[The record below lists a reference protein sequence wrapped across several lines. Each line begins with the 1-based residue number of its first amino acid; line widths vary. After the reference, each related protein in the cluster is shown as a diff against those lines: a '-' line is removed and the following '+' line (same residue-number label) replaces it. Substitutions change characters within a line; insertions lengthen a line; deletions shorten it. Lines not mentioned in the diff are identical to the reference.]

1 MSQYLSAFA
10 LLLLVMSPVLIPAII
25 ALVHR
30 TIAGVRAVATGARRR
45 GRSCS
50 RCGVDRRMSLAI

>member
-10 LLLLVMSPVLIPAII
+10 ILLMVMSPVLIPAII

-30 TIAGVRAVATGARRR
+30 TIAGVRAVAA
-45 GRSCS
+45 GRAAFAAAVSADA
-50 RCGVDRRMSLAI
+50 V

>member
-10 LLLLVMSPVLIPAII
+10 ILLMVVSPVLIPAII

-30 TIAGVRAVATGARRR
+30 TIAGVRAVASRRR
-45 GRSCS
+45 AFAAA
-50 RCGVDRRMSLAI
+50 VAADAV

>member
-10 LLLLVMSPVLIPAII
+10 ILLMVMSPVLIPAII

-30 TIAGVRAVATGARRR
+30 TIGGVRAVANRRR
-45 GRSCS
+45 AFAAA
-50 RCGVDRRMSLAI
+50 VAADAL

>member
-10 LLLLVMSPVLIPAII
+10 ILLVVMSPVLIPAII

-30 TIAGVRAVATGARRR
+30 TIAGVRAVASRRR
-45 GRSCS
+45 AFAAA
-50 RCGVDRRMSLAI
+50 VAADAV

>member
-10 LLLLVMSPVLIPAII
+10 ILLMVMSPVLIPAII

-30 TIAGVRAVATGARRR
+30 TIAGVRAVAA
-45 GRSCS
+45 GRPAFAAAVSADA
-50 RCGVDRRMSLAI
+50 V

>member
-10 LLLLVMSPVLIPAII
+10 ILLMVMSPVLIPAII

-30 TIAGVRAVATGARRR
+30 TIAGVRAVANRRPAFAAADATDA
-45 GRSCS
+45 
-50 RCGVDRRMSLAI
+50 V